1 MKDFIRAQLCPHKTL
16 AQLVADR
23 NALRLLILAGVTFV
37 MCI

>member
-1 MKDFIRAQLCPHKTL
+1 MKDFIRAQFCPHKTL

-23 NALRLLILAGVTFV
+23 NVIRLLMLAGVAFV